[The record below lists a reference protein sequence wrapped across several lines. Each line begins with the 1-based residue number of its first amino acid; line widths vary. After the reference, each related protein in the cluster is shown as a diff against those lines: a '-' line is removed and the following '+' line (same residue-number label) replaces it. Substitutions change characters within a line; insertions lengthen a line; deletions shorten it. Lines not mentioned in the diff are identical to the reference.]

1 MEEITKEFLWFNHV
15 QFGHQKKVWNPKM
28 KPYIYALKNNIHI
41 IDLQTTINGL
51 EKAVDYLKKIGEK
64 KQKVLFVG
72 TKKSAQ
78 KAIQDIAEYT
88 NNYYVNQR
96 WLGGTLTN
104 QKTIHIRIKKLF
116 NMERDLKTGKYNL
129 LIKKERMQFD
139 KKIAKLRKYLTGIK
153 YMRKL
158 PDVLFVS
165 DPKHDIIAVKEAKKL
180 GIKVIATCDTNV
192 DPDLI
197 DFVIPANDDHFKSVE
212 IITKILG
219 NGYCEGAAIKQQSL
233 NKEEFDNKQEEFD
246 NQNNILK
253 NKDKKFKVVIN
264 KDSKVI
270 KKNHFI
276 KKDSVLKNTD
286 INNNVQEK
294 PIVSENKI
302 NELPTVNFEEKA
314 KPIAKKETSTDIK
327 PKKTTNLKI
336 AKKVVKKTNAGIVIN
351 VEKILDGAN
360 DIERMKNTLSKLTL
374 IVLKEYA
381 EKINITKLGRKIDIV
396 ERLVKT
402 LKIEDNKIISI

>member
-41 IDLQTTINGL
+41 IDLQTTIDGL

-180 GIKVIATCDTNV
+180 GIQVIATCDTNV

-219 NGYCEGAAIKQQSL
+219 NGYCEGAGIKKQSL

-253 NKDKKFKVVIN
+253 TKDKKFKVVIN
-264 KDSKVI
+264 KDSNVI
-270 KKNHFI
+270 KKNHFV
-276 KKDSVLKNTD
+276 KKD
-286 INNNVQEK
+286 NVQDK
-294 PIVSENKI
+294 PIAIEKKI
-302 NELPTVNFEEKA
+302 DELPTVKFEQKKA
-314 KPIAKKETSTDIK
+314 PVETKEVSTNAE
-327 PKKTTNLKI
+327 PKKTTSLKI

-351 VEKILDGAN
+351 VEEIADGAN
-360 DIERMKNTLSKLTL
+360 DIEKMKNTLSKLTL
-374 IVLKEYA
+374 IILKDYA
-381 EKINITKLGRKIDIV
+381 EKINITKLGRKVDIV